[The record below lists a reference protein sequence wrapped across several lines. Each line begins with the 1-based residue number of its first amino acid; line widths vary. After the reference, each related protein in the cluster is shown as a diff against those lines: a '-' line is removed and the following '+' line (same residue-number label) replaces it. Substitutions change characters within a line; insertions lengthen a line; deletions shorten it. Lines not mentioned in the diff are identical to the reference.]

1 MWLLSLV
8 SKSVVKVNKLSVCT
22 VKIYSKRYFGMY
34 TVNMSES
41 LESQI
46 AKRTKQLAPPLT
58 NDRHKGQAGRIG
70 VFGGSLEFTGKKCLI
85 KVVLK
90 MKLHCLNEQF
100 NFVFKYRDSN
110 QNYYN

>member
-8 SKSVVKVNKLSVCT
+8 SKSVVKVNKTT
-22 VKIYSKRYFGMY
+22 VRSIRSFSRRYFGMY

-46 AKRTKQLAPPLT
+46 AEKTKQLAPPLT

-70 VFGGSLEFTGKKCLI
+70 VFGGSLEFTGEF
-85 KVVLK
+85 
-90 MKLHCLNEQF
+90 MKSYWNV
-100 NFVFKYRDSN
+100 N
-110 QNYYN
+110 